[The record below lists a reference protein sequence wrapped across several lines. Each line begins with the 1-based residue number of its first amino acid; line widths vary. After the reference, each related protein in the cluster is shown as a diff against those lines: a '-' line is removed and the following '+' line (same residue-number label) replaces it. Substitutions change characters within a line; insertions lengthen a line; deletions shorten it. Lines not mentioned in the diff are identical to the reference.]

1 MDSMYELLMQ
11 LPLFQG
17 ISRNRLTELIEKT
30 RFHFLK
36 FSQGECIARRGEQCT
51 HLKFV
56 LSGTIRTELINK
68 SGKIRISEVLSS
80 PDVIGATN
88 LFGRSTTYPSDIF
101 AETPTS
107 VMQIDKQTFL
117 TVMQEEPIFLIN
129 ALNMLS
135 RRSQKTVESF
145 LALSSGA
152 MKEKLALWILS
163 VTQPK
168 ADSVK
173 VICKQKDLYSIFGVQ
188 RSIFINALE
197 ELKAEGVIDYMPREI
212 KILERDKLRDILAYE
227 EEME

>member
-56 LSGTIRTELINK
+56 LSGTIRTELVNK
-68 SGKIRISEVLSS
+68 SGKIRISEVLNS

-88 LFGRSTTYPSDIF
+88 LFGRSTTYPGDIF

-227 EEME
+227 EEMD

>member
-36 FSQGECIARRGEQCT
+36 FNTGECIARRGEQCT

-56 LSGTIRTELINK
+56 LSGSIRTELVNK
-68 SGKIRISEVLSS
+68 SGKIRISEVLLS
-80 PDVIGATN
+80 PDVIGAGN
-88 LFGRSTTYPSDIF
+88 LFGRTTSYHGDIF
-101 AETPTS
+101 AEDPTS

-129 ALNMLS
+129 SLNMLS
-135 RRSQKTVESF
+135 RSSQKTVESF

-152 MKEKLALWILS
+152 IKEKLALWILS
-163 VTQPK
+163 VTQPR
-168 ADSVK
+168 AFSVK
-173 VICKQKDLYSIFGVQ
+173 IVCKQKDLYSIFGVQ
-188 RSIFINALE
+188 RSIFINALD

-212 KILERDKLRDILAYE
+212 KILDRSKLRDILAYDE
-227 EEME
+227 ED